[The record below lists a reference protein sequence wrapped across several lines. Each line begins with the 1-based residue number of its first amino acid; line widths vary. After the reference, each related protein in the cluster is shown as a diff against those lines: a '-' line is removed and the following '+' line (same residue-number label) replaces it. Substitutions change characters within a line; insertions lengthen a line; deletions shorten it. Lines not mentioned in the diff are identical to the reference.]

1 MQPPPPTRAELLRLD
16 GRGLH
21 QGGLCPDCNAA
32 SQVYRCDDC
41 LDSRLFCQDCIVKRH
56 NALPFHRPKEWK
68 DGRFVKTSLMN
79 LGLHYQLGHPIGQ
92 PCTNPAIAPNS
103 SFVVID
109 IDAIHQISVGF
120 CGCQLAHPPHI
131 QLLRSR
137 LFPATTS
144 EPKTAATFR
153 VLELFHLLS
162 LTSKISAYEYY
173 QTIHRRTD
181 NIGVN
186 PPPDRYRTFLRM
198 VREWRHLKML
208 KRAGRGHDPS
218 GVSGTK
224 EGELA
229 LLCPACP
236 HPGKNLPENWRE
248 CSPKEKWRY
257 ALFLGIDAN
266 FRLKRLNVSNSERDP
281 GLNHGYAYFVHDT
294 AFKEFL
300 KDTCNNHDAIKSASI
315 RGGKGTAASGVGT
328 IECSRHDMKRPVS
341 LGDLQKGERYV
352 NMDYFFLSSV
362 QFDSPDTLVVSYDIA
377 CQWSRNLF
385 KRMSTYPHRLHIR
398 QSTKN
403 ITFAVPKFHLPAHRE
418 HCQITYSLNFLP
430 RVGRTDGE
438 APERGWAALNPVAS
452 STKEMGPGSRRDT
465 LDDIL
470 GDYNWRKITSLFAS
484 ILRKAKEAVSLREEH
499 VAAFKTFSAAL
510 PPDTIAEWTHAVQE
524 WELDASMPNP
534 FELTVQKTSE
544 NAVRLELAQEE
555 ALAIASREITIVHE
569 DITPSLLMSQGLE
582 LEDLQR
588 RLRMDIQNLN
598 TGATDLQ
605 RAKLVER
612 SNRLRRQLDAWIEVQ
627 HLYMPSVAALRARA
641 DREGGGAPIE
651 AMNIQLMLPSHAVG
665 KAETSHF
672 LLQYEWR
679 LRFAYAHDVL
689 QKLRRHVLLRTHMY
703 RLKNAHGQGQ
713 HYHTRSLD
721 VIKGVQAKIIVNT
734 IRYRENR
741 LALCALSIP
750 LAQTEWEKE
759 LRPLQ
764 ENDIRAPSAAELDAV
779 GEGRRSISWIW
790 KVGEVPEGGSKDMMQ
805 QVYKALKIEW
815 CKIRARA
822 HRWQEECILLEEETA
837 RVVAFFKWE
846 AQRWKNLAGYG
857 CRAYALQQID
867 NRNLMRSNCERA
879 WSDLEAWFKAGE
891 GNANGCGFV
900 EAYGGDEIQI
910 SKI

>member
-1 MQPPPPTRAELLRLD
+1 MGKRKRPQIDSLSQSEDFSHGSAETVLHTDLTATDSGLSVSGRYYAAAASHSRVDDDPIIWNTPTECAPLLADWDPSTGLPGDFMDTTYIDSQWAYTDPNKPKRARTASDNPLLLWIPEIDSYLSELLRLD

-32 SQVYRCDDC
+32 S
-41 LDSRLFCQDCIVKRH
+41 QDCIVKRH

-79 LGLHYQLGHPIGQ
+79 LGLHYQLGHPSV
-92 PCTNPAIAPNS
+92 NRAPT
-103 SFVVID
+103 
-109 IDAIHQISVGF
+109 
-120 CGCQLAHPPHI
+120 P
-131 QLLRSR
+131 LLR
-137 LFPATTS
+137 LIAVLC

-186 PPPDRYRTFLRM
+186 PPPNISPNGS
-198 VREWRHLKML
+198 EWRHLKML

-294 AFKEFL
+294 AFK
-300 KDTCNNHDAIKSASI
+300 NSSRIASI

-362 QFDSPDTLVVSYDIA
+362 QFDSPDTL
-377 CQWSRNLF
+377 CLQKTLLLLF
-385 KRMSTYPHRLHIR
+385 PNFIYLLTGNIVKLPITQFPPASW
-398 QSTKN
+398 KN
-403 ITFAVPKFHLPAHRE
+403 RRRSARA
-418 HCQITYSLNFLP
+418 
-430 RVGRTDGE
+430 RVGRLK
-438 APERGWAALNPVAS
+438 PS
-452 STKEMGPGSRRDT
+452 SKQHKEMGPGSRRDT

-470 GDYNWRKITSLFAS
+470 GDYNWRKITSLFTS

-510 PPDTIAEWTHAVQE
+510 PPDTIAEWTHTVQE

-534 FELTVQKTSE
+534 FEPKYR

-555 ALAIASREITIVHE
+555 ALAIASREISIVHE

-612 SNRLRRQLDAWIEVQ
+612 SNRLRRQIDAWIEVQ

-651 AMNIQLMLPSHAVG
+651 AINIQLMLPSHVVG

-703 RLKNAHGQGQ
+703 RSKNAHGQGQ

-721 VIKGVQAKIIVNT
+721 VIKGVQAKIVVNT
-734 IRYRENR
+734 IR
-741 LALCALSIP
+741 
-750 LAQTEWEKE
+750 
-759 LRPLQ
+759 
-764 ENDIRAPSAAELDAV
+764 AAELDAV

-790 KVGEVPEGGSKDMMQ
+790 KVGEVPEGGSNDVMQ
-805 QVYKALKIEW
+805 QALKIEW
-815 CKIRARA
+815 CKIRACA

-846 AQRWKNLAGYG
+846 AQRWKNLAGYVNPPGSNNDGAHEEG

-867 NRNLMRSNCERA
+867 NRDLMRSNCERA
-879 WSDLEAWFKAGE
+879 WRDLESWFQMGE